1 MMRIG
6 FSEDIHPFKE
16 GRKLFLGGIEI
27 KNEVGLDGHSDADV
41 VLHAIM
47 EAILGAMTYGDLGT
61 LFPDTDEKYKDI
73 SSVELFNEVVDIM
86 RYEGFRVSNIDVQI
100 AAKKPFL
107 RPYILPMREKIA
119 EILDTKVINISL
131 KAMTYNGVGPIGEG
145 KAIKAQAIVL
155 LKHK

>member
-41 VLHAIM
+41 LLHAIM

-61 LFPDTDEKYKDI
+61 LFPDNDEQYKNI
-73 SSVELFNEVVDIM
+73 SSVELFKKVVDIM
-86 RYEGFRVSNIDVQI
+86 RFEGFRISNIDAQI

-107 RPYILPMREKIA
+107 RPYILSMREKIA
-119 EILDTKVINISL
+119 ELLDTKLINVSI
-131 KAMTYNGVGPIGEG
+131 KAMTFNGVGPIGEG

>member
-41 VLHAIM
+41 LLHAIM
-47 EAILGAMTYGDLGT
+47 EAILGAMTYGDLGS
-61 LFPDTDEKYKDI
+61 LFPDTDDKYKDI
-73 SSVELFNEVVDIM
+73 SSVELFKKVVDIM
-86 RYEGFRVSNIDVQI
+86 RYEGFRVSNIDAQI
-100 AAKKPFL
+100 AAKRPFL
-107 RPYILPMREKIA
+107 QPYILPMREKIA
-119 EILDTKVINISL
+119 DLLDTKIINVSI
-131 KAMTYNGVGPIGEG
+131 KASTFNGIGPIGEG

>member
-73 SSVELFNEVVDIM
+73 SSVELFNKVVDIM

-100 AAKKPFL
+100 AAKKPCL